1 MPANTQVQNVKLG
14 ACDVNYDSVDL
25 GLTKGGVQV
34 NITTT
39 KHEVKVDQFGETIA
53 NDIIMGRQGTVT
65 VPMAETD
72 LTKLAKVIPGATL
85 VTDTTTPTKKKLLIP
100 TGAGIS
106 LMDTAAKLVLHPTA
120 NDVANKADDVTVP
133 LAGVS
138 GDIQFAFQV
147 DQERVYNVTF
157 TMYPDED
164 GLLLIFG
171 DETAVAA

>member
-85 VTDTTTPTKKKLLIP
+85 VTDTT
-100 TGAGIS
+100 
-106 LMDTAAKLVLHPTA
+106 
-120 NDVANKADDVTVP
+120 DVANKADDVTVP